1 MLINQRLPNVNLK
14 KKKNIKSLSSS
25 NRSVLTSPKLD
36 INICLVHVEIN
47 QVAPFV

>member
-1 MLINQRLPNVNLK
+1 MLINQRLPNVNK